1 MILRNEAGIV
11 VNCGTPF
18 LFEANCQKIENQNI
32 SFYRLVSIAS
42 SLLQSTAMLSMCDIA
57 AKAVRLSTN

>member
-18 LFEANCQKIENQNI
+18 LLEANCQKIENQNI

-42 SLLQSTAMLSMCDIA
+42 SLLQSTAAFD
-57 AKAVRLSTN
+57 V